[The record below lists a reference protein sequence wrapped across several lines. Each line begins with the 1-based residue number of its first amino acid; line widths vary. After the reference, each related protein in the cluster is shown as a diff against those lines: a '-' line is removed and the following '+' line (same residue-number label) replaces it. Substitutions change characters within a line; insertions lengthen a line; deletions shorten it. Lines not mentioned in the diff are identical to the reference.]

1 MNDEKYSNCEK
12 IKRDSTKPKKLKS
25 WSFVMLTTLL
35 AHTVLLS
42 RAQEVWK
49 LKLDK
54 EEIKIY
60 TRPYTD
66 SKIKALKVV
75 CTVKATLSQIA
86 AVLLDVKSQDEWF
99 YHTKSNVLCQVS
111 ASELYYY
118 AELIFPFPF
127 DNRDFVEHIK
137 VIQNPVTRIVT
148 MDVQNVPDYIA
159 TKLGIVRV
167 LKSSCKWIV
176 TPAGGD
182 LVTIEFTLFADPG
195 GSIPA
200 WLINIFSSY
209 GPFETFRKL
218 KLQLKKPEYIN
229 MHLPYITD

>member
-1 MNDEKYSNCEK
+1 MKGTAS
-12 IKRDSTKPKKLKS
+12 RH
-25 WSFVMLTTLL
+25 FVTLTTILVH
-35 AHTVLLS
+35 AVLLG
-42 RAQEVWK
+42 RAQEDWK

-75 CTVKATLSQIA
+75 CTVQATLSQIA
-86 AVLLDVKSQDEWF
+86 AVLVDIKCQDEWF
-99 YHTKSNVLCQVS
+99 YHTKSSVLLQVS
-111 ASELYYY
+111 PAELYYY

-137 VIQNPVTRIVT
+137 VCQNPVTRVVT

-159 TKLGIVRV
+159 VKQGIVRV
-167 LKSSCKWIV
+167 LKSSCKWVI
-176 TPAGGD
+176 TPAAGN

-195 GSIPA
+195 GSIPV

-218 KLQLKKPEYIN
+218 KVQLQKPEYVN
-229 MHLPYITD
+229 MHLSYITD